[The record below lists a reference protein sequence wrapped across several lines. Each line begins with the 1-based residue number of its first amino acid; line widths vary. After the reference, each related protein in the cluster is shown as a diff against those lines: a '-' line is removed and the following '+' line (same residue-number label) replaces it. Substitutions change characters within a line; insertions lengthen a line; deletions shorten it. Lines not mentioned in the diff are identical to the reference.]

1 MNAFLYA
8 IASMGYGVRGL
19 RHTSSTARSKIVI
32 TMNQNMYNVNITPS
46 VTRKE
51 IEGAIFD
58 CSRLMMVVSGVSNN
72 CALLIVGNSL
82 DSVRRSTRANGA
94 VRKKMELVR
103 KEIGIYEYKLE
114 HSPYKFFDTCD
125 MANETR
131 KLYKNSLTRSEY
143 FDYWRATGNA
153 GYTLIKNYIYALRH
167 KYYLIERRSHTE
179 EESAVRADV
188 AIAFTVL
195 SLAVRT
201 WEETIAQC
209 AAAHKLPK
217 SSFAKIFREFS
228 LKNVMQRW
236 ETLLTEIFPDINEK
250 NCDNSDKH
258 NIEICANDLLH
269 RWLSKDFI
277 TDSLEKAT
285 VEYDELFR
293 TKGCLKKVLKS
304 ISIMRNED

>member
-1 MNAFLYA
+1 MNAFLRA
-8 IASMGYGVRGL
+8 IALMGYGVRSPE
-19 RHTSSTARSKIVI
+19 HTSNTARLKIVI
-32 TMNQNMYNVNITPS
+32 TMNRNMYNVNITPS

-51 IEGAIFD
+51 IENVIFD
-58 CSRLMMVVSGVSNN
+58 CSRLMMVVSGISNN
-72 CALLIVGNSL
+72 CALLVVGNSL
-82 DSVRRSTRANGA
+82 DSVRRSARANGA
-94 VRKKMELVR
+94 VRKKMGLVR
-103 KEIGIYEYKLE
+103 KEIGVYEYKLE
-114 HSPYKFFDTCD
+114 NSSYKFFDTYD
-125 MANETR
+125 MAAETR
-131 KLYKNSLTRSEY
+131 KLYKSSLTRSEY

-153 GYTLIKNYIYALRH
+153 GYTIIKNYIYALRH
-167 KYYLIERRSHTE
+167 KYYLIERRSRTE

-209 AAAHKLPK
+209 AATYKLPK

-228 LKNVMQRW
+228 LKDVMSRW
-236 ETLLTEIFPDINEK
+236 EALLTEIFPDINEK

-304 ISIMRNED
+304 ISIMRNEE